1 MNLPNFLTLSRIFLA
16 PIIVAFLLT
25 RIPNWEYWGVGL
37 FLGASLTDW
46 LDGYLARKRH
56 QITTLGTLLDP
67 IADKLL
73 ICSAFIA
80 LVELKLVQAWLVVI
94 IVGREFAVSG
104 LRNIAASEGFTI
116 SASRLGKM
124 KMFIQVAAIT
134 LLILGS
140 RLHGIVYY
148 VANLALAAVVV
159 LAVVSMIQYFQKF
172 WGQIDE
178 SIKHRE
184 RRKLRLL
191 KLRSR
196 RRKEHA
202 QA

>member
-1 MNLPNFLTLSRIFLA
+1 MNLPNLLTISRIFLI

-25 RIPNWEYWGVGL
+25 RTHNWEFWGVGL

-46 LDGYLARKRH
+46 LDGYYARKR
-56 QITTLGTLLDP
+56 QQVTTLGTLLDP

-73 ICSAFIA
+73 ISAAFIS
-80 LVELKLVQAWLVVI
+80 LVELKLAQAWMVVI

-104 LRNIAASEGFTI
+104 LRNIAATEGFTI
-116 SASRLGKM
+116 GASRLGKF
-124 KMFIQVAAIT
+124 KMVSQVVAIT

-140 RLHGIVYY
+140 RLGGPLFWLANIV
-148 VANLALAAVVV
+148 LSGVVV
-159 LAVVSMIQYFQKF
+159 LAVVSMFQYFQKF

-178 SIKHRE
+178 SIKYRE
-184 RRKLRLL
+184 RRRLRLL
-191 KLRSR
+191 RLRAQ
-196 RRKEHA
+196 RRKSHV

>member
-1 MNLPNFLTLSRIFLA
+1 MNLPNFLTLSRIFLI

-25 RIPNWEYWGVGL
+25 RTQNWEYWGIGL
-37 FLGASLTDW
+37 FLAASLTDW
-46 LDGYLARKRH
+46 LDGYVARKRQ

-73 ICSAFIA
+73 ISSAFIS
-80 LVELKLVQAWLVVI
+80 LVELKLVQSWMVVI

-124 KMFIQVAAIT
+124 KMCIQVAAIT
-134 LLILGS
+134 LLILAN
-140 RLHGIVYY
+140 RLQGIFTW
-148 VANLALAAVVV
+148 LAQICLAAVVV
-159 LAVVSMIQYFQKF
+159 LANVSMVQYFLKF

-184 RRKLRLL
+184 RRRMRLL
-191 KLRSR
+191 QLRAR
-196 RRKEHA
+196 RRKGHA
-202 QA
+202 EA

>member
-1 MNLPNFLTLSRIFLA
+1 MNLPNFLTLSRIFLV

-25 RIPNWEYWGVGL
+25 RTENWEYWGTGL
-37 FLGASLTDW
+37 FLAASLTDW
-46 LDGYLARKRH
+46 LDGYVARKRQ

-80 LVELKLVQAWLVVI
+80 LVELKLVQSWMVVI

-134 LLILGS
+134 LLILAHRFQGS
-140 RLHGIVYY
+140 LIL
-148 VANLALAAVVV
+148 LAQFTLAAVVV
-159 LAVVSMIQYFQKF
+159 LAIVSMIQYFLKF

-184 RRKLRLL
+184 RRRMRLL
-191 KLRSR
+191 KLRAR
-196 RRKEHA
+196 RHKEQLEA
-202 QA
+202 